1 MWYNEVMLE
10 ELNSYT
16 QALNA
21 ETPWLLPLS
30 FAMFGACV
38 GSFLN
43 VVIYRVPRGMSV
55 NEPRRS
61 FCPDCRKEIPWYLNM
76 PILSWLLL
84 RGRSACCH
92 KPIPARYCIVEVL
105 TALLFAG
112 IAWHFSPDPLV
123 AQILLCVWGAIML
136 AVFYI
141 DLELMEVQPVLTG
154 LAVVPGLG
162 MAGLAPWLIE
172 PMALTAEEGLLWSL
186 FGAASGF
193 LLLKM
198 VAVLGRLF
206 FGRQHSEYAEDRP
219 WQLQQAGDD
228 LELMIG
234 EERYL
239 WSELFMEEANRLCLH
254 GATISTGSNQP
265 GTITFG
271 VSSATTEDGTIIEL
285 ENHEQLSGTC
295 RGFSTRKEA
304 MGSGDAHIA
313 LAIGAVCGWQGVL
326 FALVVG
332 SFVGIAQALAAKI
345 GRGVPM
351 PFGPAFIT
359 GAGVYLFFGQSLINA
374 YFNSFA
380 H

>member
-16 QALNA
+16 QALNT
-21 ETPWLLPLS
+21 ETPWLLPLC

-43 VVIYRVPRGMSV
+43 VVIYRLPRGMSV

-61 FCPDCRKEIPWYLNM
+61 FCPDCRKEIPWYLNI

-123 AQILLCVWGAIML
+123 AQSLLCVRGAIML

-141 DLELMEVQPVLTG
+141 DLERMEVQPVLTG

-186 FGAASGF
+186 FGAARVMNIYGM
-193 LLLKM
+193 LL
-198 VAVLGRLF
+198 
-206 FGRQHSEYAEDRP
+206 
-219 WQLQQAGDD
+219 
-228 LELMIG
+228 
-234 EERYL
+234 
-239 WSELFMEEANRLCLH
+239 
-254 GATISTGSNQP
+254 GS
-265 GTITFG
+265 
-271 VSSATTEDGTIIEL
+271 
-285 ENHEQLSGTC
+285 
-295 RGFSTRKEA
+295 
-304 MGSGDAHIA
+304 
-313 LAIGAVCGWQGVL
+313 
-326 FALVVG
+326 
-332 SFVGIAQALAAKI
+332 
-345 GRGVPM
+345 
-351 PFGPAFIT
+351 
-359 GAGVYLFFGQSLINA
+359 
-374 YFNSFA
+374 
-380 H
+380 